1 MKTNILKTTFL
12 VLFSSLFLQVYG
24 VCTPDVITPNV
35 NINNGG
41 WVSNGLPTLAA
52 GGYIDFG
59 PGPTWLTGTWS
70 WTGPLSF
77 TSTDRGFRLS
87 NVQPNQSGNYIA
99 TFINATTLC
108 TSQYTFT
115 LTVTGQCVPTV
126 ITPNVQINNGAWVQ
140 SLNATLA
147 AGGVVNFGPG
157 PSWLT
162 GSWSWTGPN
171 GFTASGRGFQLTNVQ
186 SNQSGDYV
194 VTYINEAG
202 CSSQLTHS
210 LTVVSKGTPTLS
222 LSASSVSYNGSAQA
236 ASVNSSV
243 AGSVSNILYAGSATA
258 PTNVGSYPIT
268 ANFTPTDGTNYNSLT
283 SASAGTFTINPA
295 TLTLNTGSTT
305 NVSSYTLPQL
315 ANSNIVVSTGELVI
329 NQTAT
334 IQSVTVAP
342 GAKLTHS
349 SGTLTA
355 TNGITLESDAT
366 GTATLLDSYSSPT
379 IGATVKQY
387 VTAGRNWYIS
397 APLNNTADYTVLNKG
412 NSVAEYNEVTGLW
425 PTLSSGT
432 LTRGK
437 GYVQVA
443 SATQGTTGTVSFNGT
458 TNSGNVPV
466 TLTNTLAGGKGFN
479 LVGNPYPSYLSWPAV
494 AADNAAANMPT
505 GTMWYRTISYN
516 GKSAWAPNTAYSL
529 NNIVYN
535 GTRFYKVTT
544 AGTSAASGGP
554 SGTTAGITDN
564 SVVWNYEGSI
574 YIFATISSSG
584 VASPATVSNM
594 VPPMQAF
601 WVKSTGGTLT
611 FKNAMRSHNTGGANA
626 LKAPKSL
633 TNDIKLIRLN
643 VSNGASAD
651 EAVIY
656 TSANASNAFDTYDA
670 PKYFN
675 LAGSNQPEIY
685 TQVGSEKLVINAMSE
700 LNQGTE
706 IPLGF
711 ATEKGNN
718 FTISASE
725 FRNFGSDIKVML
737 KDKQSTTEFD
747 LTTGQSYAF
756 SSSAVNNTDR
766 FSLIFR
772 APDVATGM
780 DNGTKLNTQVFINAA
795 NQITIIAPEK
805 GNYAIF
811 NAMGQLIEN
820 GILNTKHE
828 TRNAKFS
835 AGVYFVELS
844 VNGQREI
851 RKVIIR

>member
-1 MKTNILKTTFL
+1 MKTNILKTVFL
-12 VLFSSLFLQVYG
+12 VLSCSLFLQVRA
-24 VCTPDVITPNV
+24 VCTPDAITPQTQ
-35 NINNGG
+35 INGG
-41 WVSNGLPTLAA
+41 AWEATGVATVAS
-52 GGYIDFG
+52 GGSVFFG
-59 PGPTWLTGTWS
+59 PGPGWLPGSWS
-70 WTGPLSF
+70 WSGPNGF
-77 TSTDRGFRLS
+77 TFNDRGLQLT
-87 NVQPNQSGNYIA
+87 NLQPNQSGNYVV
-99 TFINATTLC
+99 TFINAGGC
-108 TSQYTFT
+108 SSQYTFT
-115 LTVTGQCVPTV
+115 LTVTSQC
-126 ITPNVQINNGAWVQ
+126 TPSTISPFTQINGGAWV
-140 SLNATLA
+140 STGVATLM
-147 AGGVVNFGPG
+147 AGGSVYFGPA
-157 PSWLT
+157 WLD
-162 GSWSWTGPN
+162 GSWSWSGPN
-171 GFTASGRGFQLTNVQ
+171 GFTASGRGLELTNVQ

-194 VTYINEAG
+194 VTFINASG
-202 CSSQLTHS
+202 CSSQYTHS
-210 LTVVSKGTPTLS
+210 LTVISKTTPTLS
-222 LSASSVSYNGSAQA
+222 LSTSSVTYNGSAQA
-236 ASVNSSV
+236 ASVNGSV
-243 AGSVSNILYAGSATA
+243 AGSVSNVLYAGSATV

-268 ANFTPTDGTNYNSLT
+268 ANFTPTDGTNYNNLT

-295 TLTLNTGSTT
+295 TLTVNTGATT
-305 NVSSYTLPQL
+305 NVSNYTVPQL

-334 IQSVTVAP
+334 LQSVTVAP

-366 GTATLLDSYSSPT
+366 GTATLMDSYTEPT
-379 IGATVKQY
+379 ISAIVKQY
-387 VTAGRNWYIS
+387 VTAGRNWYMS

-425 PTLSSGT
+425 PTVTTGT

-443 SATQGTTGTVSFNGT
+443 SATQGTTGTVSFAGT

-466 TLTNTLAGGKGFN
+466 TLTYTSGKGNGYN
-479 LVGNPYPSYLSWPAV
+479 LVGNPYPSYLSWSVV

-516 GKSAWAPNTAYSL
+516 GKSAWAPTTAYSL
-529 NNIVYN
+529 NDIVYN

-544 AGTSAASGGP
+544 AGTSASSGGP
-554 SGTTAGITDN
+554 TGGLTGITDG

-574 YIFATISSSG
+574 YLFATISASG
-584 VASPATVSNM
+584 VASPATVSNL

-611 FKNAMRSHNTGGANA
+611 FKNIMRSHNSGGSNA
-626 LKAPKSL
+626 LKAPKNAA
-633 TNDIKLIRLN
+633 NDIKLIRLN

-656 TSANASNAFDTYDA
+656 ASNEASNAFDTYDA

-685 TQVGSEKLVINAMSE
+685 TQVGNEKLVINAMNE

-737 KDKQSTTEFD
+737 KDKQTTTEFD

-756 SSSAVNNTDR
+756 SSSVVNDINR
-766 FSLIFR
+766 FSVIFR
-772 APDVATGM
+772 TAGNTTGIE
-780 DNGTKLNTQVFINAA
+780 TTEKPNTQVFVNAA

-805 GNYAIF
+805 SNYSVY
-811 NAMGQLIEN
+811 NAVGMMIEN
-820 GILNTKHE
+820 GITTNKLHTINCKLNT
-828 TRNAKFS
+828 
-835 AGVYFVELS
+835 GVYMVK
-844 VNGQREI
+844 VNNQSTR
-851 RKVIIR
+851 VIVK